1 MVLFP
6 LPIILALALNEL
18 RSRLF
23 KRFSQTLTYAPHF
36 VSTVVVVGM
45 LFAFLDPNTGLVN
58 HALGLMGLDPIQFM
72 QEPGWFRHL
81 YVWSGVWQSL
91 GWGTIIYLAA
101 LAGVNPELHQAAQVD
116 GANRLQRIRHVNLPA
131 IMPTVVILFILDF
144 GSFMSV
150 GFEKVLLMR
159 NDLNASTAD
168 VIQTFVYET
177 GLLQGQY
184 SYAAAVGLFDSVINI
199 LLLITVNQLARKFS
213 ENSLWGSHD
222 IDDDTPRPGGPPAP
236 ARRHPGDPQGGGQ
249 RRRPVVRSSQRALR
263 GAGGAG
269 DRVPAVVRDH
279 RLDQR
284 PPGRPDRPGV
294 AVAGRDHPR
303 RVPAGV
309 RPFGD
314 LDRLPQLGGLHAG
327 GCRGAPGPGAAVRL
341 RPLPSPHA

>member
-1 MVLFP
+1 MTTTRPARDSEAARGRAPISRGRRLRRGLASSWQLYLLAAPALIFFLVFNYVPMYGVQIAFKDFIANRGITGSPWIGFENFERFFGSFYFWRLLKNTLALSLYQLLLFP
-6 LPIILALALNEL
+6 LPIVLALALNEL

-58 HALGLMGLDPIQFM
+58 HVLGLVGLDAVQFM

-131 IMPTVVILFILDF
+131 IMPTIIILFILDF

-150 GFEKVLLMR
+150 GFEKVLLM
-159 NDLNASTAD
+159 NNNLNASTAD
-168 VIQTFVYET
+168 VIQTFVYEA

-199 LLLITVNQLARKFS
+199 ALLITVNQLARKYS
-213 ENSLWGSHD
+213 ENSLW
-222 IDDDTPRPGGPPAP
+222 
-236 ARRHPGDPQGGGQ
+236 
-249 RRRPVVRSSQRALR
+249 
-263 GAGGAG
+263 
-269 DRVPAVVRDH
+269 
-279 RLDQR
+279 
-284 PPGRPDRPGV
+284 
-294 AVAGRDHPR
+294 
-303 RVPAGV
+303 
-309 RPFGD
+309 
-314 LDRLPQLGGLHAG
+314 
-327 GCRGAPGPGAAVRL
+327 
-341 RPLPSPHA
+341 

>member
-1 MVLFP
+1 MSAPLAASRPPSAAPSPSTRTETPRPAPASRRRRLRRGLASSWQLYLLAAPALIFFLIFNYVPMYGVQIAFKDFIASRGITGSPWTGFENFERFFGSFYFWRLLRNTLALSVYQMVLFP

-18 RSRLF
+18 RSRFF

-58 HALGLMGLDPIQFM
+58 HVLGLVGIDPIQFM
-72 QEPGWFRHL
+72 QDPAWFRHL

-116 GANRLQRIRHVNLPA
+116 GANRQQRIRHVNLPA

-150 GFEKVLLMR
+150 GFEKVLLMT
-159 NDLNASTAD
+159 NSLNASTAD

-184 SYAAAVGLFDSVINI
+184 SYAAAVGLFDSVINV

-213 ENSLWGSHD
+213 DNSLW
-222 IDDDTPRPGGPPAP
+222 
-236 ARRHPGDPQGGGQ
+236 
-249 RRRPVVRSSQRALR
+249 
-263 GAGGAG
+263 
-269 DRVPAVVRDH
+269 
-279 RLDQR
+279 
-284 PPGRPDRPGV
+284 
-294 AVAGRDHPR
+294 
-303 RVPAGV
+303 
-309 RPFGD
+309 
-314 LDRLPQLGGLHAG
+314 
-327 GCRGAPGPGAAVRL
+327 
-341 RPLPSPHA
+341 